1 MHFLYYRFLFHIKTW
16 TLFSD
21 WVHIFLIKFFLG
33 LQLQLQICLLGVGKM
48 NDFMMFVTECTKENQ
63 NWALGR
69 EFIIETLKRWGKP
82 KICMKVTVFRLSGV
96 VGIQFWTSI
105 VRSEAPWVLLFLSL
119 TDSDFTNVGNFFLW
133 YGGQINLLGSLPALL
148 SSQIVTVQKD

>member
-21 WVHIFLIKFFLG
+21 WVHIFLINFFLG
-33 LQLQLQICLLGVGKM
+33 LQLQLQICLLGVRKM

-69 EFIIETLKRWGKP
+69 QFVIENLKRWRKLKKMYESHSIQVIWCCGYTILDFHCQIWGSLGALIP
-82 KICMKVTVFRLSGV
+82 VSDGLRLYKCG
-96 VGIQFWTSI
+96 
-105 VRSEAPWVLLFLSL
+105 EFLS
-119 TDSDFTNVGNFFLW
+119 VLW
-133 YGGQINLLGSLPALL
+133 RPN
-148 SSQIVTVQKD
+148 